1 MRKLLPIL
9 ASAILALSAAAP
21 ALAYETKAK
30 QALMID
36 FDTGAVLFEKN
47 ADEVMYPASMT
58 KIMTS
63 YLLFDEI
70 RQGRLKLDDQ
80 LPVSERAWRMAG
92 SKMFVGIGNRVP
104 VEALIRGIVV
114 QSGNDSSVVVAEA
127 ISGSEEAF
135 AEKMTARAR
144 EMGLTI
150 TTFRN
155 STGWPDPEH
164 VTTSRELAELSRRV
178 IADDADF
185 YHYYAEKEFVWHNIR
200 QGNRNPLVYKDMGCD
215 GLKTGHTEESGYG
228 LVASCKRGDR
238 RLILVLNGMSSMQE
252 RATESE
258 KLIEWGFREF
268 GNYALFARGAEVETA
283 EVWLGRAPSVGLA
296 LDKDLIVTLPR
307 RARQQLK
314 VTVRYDGPV
323 PAPIAA
329 GQPIARLVLTAPDMA
344 PIERPLYAASAV
356 EGLDFFG
363 RIETAVSY
371 LVWGPGG

>member
-9 ASAILALSAAAP
+9 ASAALALSAAAP

-36 FDTGAVLFEKN
+36 FDTGTVLFEKN

-63 YLLFDEI
+63 YLLFEEI

-80 LPVSERAWRMAG
+80 LPVSEKAWRMGG

-135 AEKMTARAR
+135 AEKMTAKAR
-144 EMGLTI
+144 EMGLKV

-155 STGWPDPEH
+155 ATGWPDPEH

-178 IADDADF
+178 IADDIDF
-185 YHYYAEKEFVWHNIR
+185 YHYYAEKEFVWNNIR
-200 QGNRNPLVYKDMGCD
+200 QGNRNPLVYKDMHCD
-215 GLKTGHTEESGYG
+215 GLKTGHTEHSGYG
-228 LVASCKRGDR
+228 LVASCMRDGR
-238 RLILVLNGMSSMQE
+238 RLILVLNGMASMQE

-268 GNYALFARGAEVETA
+268 GNYALFRKGAEVETA
-283 EVWLGRAPSVGLA
+283 EVWLGRAPNVGLV
-296 LDKDLIVTLPR
+296 LDKDLVVTLPR

-344 PIERPLYAASAV
+344 PTERPLYAASAI

>member
-1 MRKLLPIL
+1 MPRLSSI
-9 ASAILALSAAAP
+9 AALALVAAAAAAP
-21 ALAYETKAK
+21 AVAYETKAK

-36 FDTGAVLFEKN
+36 FETGTELFAKN

-58 KIMTS
+58 KIMTA
-63 YLLFDEI
+63 YLLFEEI
-70 RQGRLKLDDQ
+70 RKGKLKLDDQ
-80 LPVSERAWRMAG
+80 LPVSEKAWRMGG

-127 ISGSEEAF
+127 IAGSEEAF
-135 AEKMTARAR
+135 AERMTAKAR
-144 EMGLTI
+144 EMGLKV

-155 STGWPDPEH
+155 ATGWPDPEH

-178 IADDADF
+178 IADDHEY
-185 YHYYAEKEFVWHNIR
+185 YHYYAEKEFVWNNIR
-200 QGNRNPLVYKDMGCD
+200 QGNRNPLVYKDMHCD
-215 GLKTGHTEESGYG
+215 GLKTGHTEQSGYG
-228 LVASCKRGDR
+228 LVASCERDGR

-268 GNYALFARGAEVETA
+268 GNYALFRKGAPVETA
-283 EVWLGRAPSVGLA
+283 EVWLGQAPSVGLV
-296 LDKDLIVTLPR
+296 LDKDLVVTLPR

-314 VTVRYDGPV
+314 VIVRYDGPV

-344 PIERPLYAASAV
+344 PIERPLYAANAV

-363 RIETAVSY
+363 RIQTAVSH
-371 LVWGPGG
+371 LVWGPGS